1 MRSLQNSPVRSAND
15 IEVTIQEN
23 DRPHCARRLDQF
35 FSISSIVIFTE
46 SHRTEVIPALE
57 HEDHGDVGAGQDAPD
72 DAVDALVSDPDVG
85 MGSLAWMS

>member
-1 MRSLQNSPVRSAND
+1 MVVFSGIPRSKLPGNALTPEFTVRSAND

-46 SHRTEVIPALE
+46 SHRDGRSYPPSSTKTM
-57 HEDHGDVGAGQDAPD
+57 GTS
-72 DAVDALVSDPDVG
+72 ALVRMLRTMP
-85 MGSLAWMS
+85 WMPS